1 MNAQITAVS
10 RGSKWAVE
18 KHGEYLEWVD
28 AYAVQ
33 WGADP
38 WLFGSESAAASAAK
52 IVRARMSSSQH

>member
-1 MNAQITAVS
+1 MSSQITTTPH
-10 RGSKWAVE
+10 GSKWAVE
-18 KHGEYLEWVD
+18 RRGEYLEWVD

-52 IVRARMSSSQH
+52 IVRARMSSSSR